1 MASNSSDWE
10 RELFESD
17 GELSAVSAVG
27 RDVIMGGSGDARA
40 SGDAPA
46 LNNSL
51 WKVLLKILSF
61 KLIGFM
67 T

>member
-1 MASNSSDWE
+1 MASNSPDWE

-17 GELSAVSAVG
+17 GELS
-27 RDVIMGGSGDARA
+27 RDVI
-40 SGDAPA
+40 APA

-51 WKVLLKILSF
+51 WKVLLNFLSF
-61 KLIGFM
+61 KLIGFR